1 MNERTTRSILK
12 IRGEE
17 EGKGS
22 NFNRI
27 RWISREKRKNIF
39 YFILFTSFE
48 KFSLILD
55 DSFVAGE

>member
-22 NFNRI
+22 SFNRI
-27 RWISREKRKNIF
+27 RWISREKGDI
-39 YFILFTSFE
+39 YFISFYLLRLRN
-48 KFSLILD
+48 FSLILD

>member
-22 NFNRI
+22 SFNRI
-27 RWISREKRKNIF
+27 RWISREKGDI
-39 YFILFTSFE
+39 YFISFYLLHLRN
-48 KFSLILD
+48 FSLILD